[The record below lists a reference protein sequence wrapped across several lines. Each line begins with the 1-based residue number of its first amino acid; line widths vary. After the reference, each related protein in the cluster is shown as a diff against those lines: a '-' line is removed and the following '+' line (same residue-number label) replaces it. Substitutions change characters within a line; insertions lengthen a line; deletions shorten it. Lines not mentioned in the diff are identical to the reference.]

1 MNYYFIKVIYI
12 KLYIYNE
19 MIVFSNFN
27 VFFLEIRIIL
37 NFVKFVSF

>member
-27 VFFLEIRIIL
+27 VFFLEIRIIM